1 MTIQQAIL
9 IGAVIVGGSIIAA
22 RVIAPYEIASGTAVL
37 WRVNTITGTVQLC
50 NFTLDVGNVDAAN
63 RCR

>member
-9 IGAVIVGGSIIAA
+9 IGAIIVGGSIIAA

-37 WRVNTITGTVQLC
+37 WRVNTLTGAVQLC
-50 NFTLDVGNVDAAN
+50 NFTIEVGNVDASN